1 MESQDNARFV
11 DFQAS
16 TKYFF
21 DTAGQCFDHC
31 IKNFEQKD
39 LTAVEKNCVNTC
51 FTKQMVVYG
60 NLCQNLNSVQDQK

>member
-1 MESQDNARFV
+1 MESNNFI

-16 TKYFF
+16 AKYFF

-31 IKNFEQKD
+31 VKNFDSKD
-39 LTAVEKNCVNTC
+39 LNASEKICVNTC

-60 NLCQNLNSVQDQK
+60 SLVNNLSQQGKKWSFN

>member
-1 MESQDNARFV
+1 MESADNTKFI

-16 TKYFF
+16 SKYFF

-31 IKNFEQKD
+31 VKQFDSKD
-39 LTAVEKNCVNTC
+39 LNASEKNCVNAC

-60 NLCQNLNSVQDQK
+60 SLVSNLSQSK